1 MRRLRP
7 ILALAALATLL
18 AATAFAQEPQD
29 YPQDYPPPGSQPPQG
44 APPPSVAPAPG
55 EAPPPGYAPPPENA
69 PPPATA
75 TPAGG
80 FGAVSQIA
88 ISSDLLLVA
97 LRHSESLVGTSMKR
111 TVVTLAPAIDYFV
124 ASSLSVGGQLLIG
137 FVSDD
142 AQDSTTIGLAP
153 RIGYN
158 IPIGPTASIWPR
170 AGIAY
175 THTSESQTGGGTSI
189 PSYKVTLSAF
199 VPVIFQPAPHFF
211 IGGGPF
217 LSTDLVS
224 QRSMTDY
231 YKASEFGLQS
241 TIGGYFGGL

>member
-1 MRRLRP
+1 MKRLRHV
-7 ILALAALATLL
+7 LALAAFTTLL

-69 PPPATA
+69 PPPVAATL
-75 TPAGG
+75 AGG
-80 FGAVSQIA
+80 FGAVTQIA
-88 ISSDLLLVA
+88 ISDDLQLVA
-97 LRHSESLVGTSMKR
+97 KRHSESLAGSSMSLTS
-111 TVVTLAPAIDYFV
+111 VTLAPAIDYFV
-124 ASSLSVGGQLLIG
+124 ASSFSVGGQLLIG
-137 FVSDD
+137 FLSDD
-142 AQDSTTIGLAP
+142 ARDVTTIGLSP

-170 AGIAY
+170 AGVAY
-175 THTSESQTGGGTSI
+175 VHASDSPAGGGTGI
-189 PSYKVTLSAF
+189 GGYKVTLRAF

-217 LSTDLVS
+217 LNTDLVS
-224 QRSMTDY
+224 QRNMTDD
-231 YKASEFGLQS
+231 YKTSEFGLQS

>member
-1 MRRLRP
+1 MKRLRP
-7 ILALAALATLL
+7 VLALAASTTLL
-18 AATAFAQEPQD
+18 AATAFAQED

-44 APPPSVAPAPG
+44 APPPSVAPQPG
-55 EAPPPGYAPPPENA
+55 EAPPPGYAPPPENVPP
-69 PPPATA
+69 PPPATS
-75 TPAGG
+75 AGG

-88 ISSDLLLVA
+88 ISNDLQMVA
-97 LRHSESLVGTSMKR
+97 LRHSESLVGASMKR
-111 TVVTLAPAIDYFV
+111 TVVTVAPAIDYFV
-124 ASSLSVGGQLLIG
+124 ASGLSVGGQVLIG

-175 THTSESQTGGGTSI
+175 THTSESPTGGGTSI
-189 PSYKVTLSAF
+189 PSYKVTLFAF

-224 QRSMTDY
+224 QRNMADY
-231 YKASEFGLQS
+231 YKSSEFGLQA
-241 TIGGYFGGL
+241 TLGGYFGGM